1 MMEEKNREYISEE
14 VLNSGSDF
22 LVHHGVIGMK
32 WGIRRDGR
40 SRGRQGGTS
49 NKKAGSNTKEQK
61 QGIKDLVKTIKSNRY
76 TIITTPRKVPADF
89 GTGHPKLAKIGSEIL
104 FEDKMKRDSKIKKI
118 DNRIEKLKAGP
129 KTDKLKYLK
138 DYKSAL
144 DEKDKIHKEYVNKS
158 IDKLKSVKNKDLIEK
173 EDKQFKKFTKRKLI
187 NDYIDWADFY
197 GNEIEH
203 VESKIDRLETKAT
216 MEHSRKDF
224 VEMDNNED
232 LMIHSID
239 VGNDFLMHYGVKGMK
254 WNKHKKISNPV
265 IEGLGLGARVKADWE
280 SAPLK
285 WTAKDTAANN
295 RGAAIRKRYETRD
308 AAVKTAINS
317 GLKGATKTAIN
328 KTRSDSTKKISSAT
342 LKGMGTRH
350 PSRSAQ
356 LVGRN
361 AVVRGLSKNPKAR
374 ANYLKAER
382 TRINHRQ
389 AKASLQLAKGYAKIN
404 KFFKIKPN
412 AKNKKAANKNWSKN
426 RDMFYESL

>member
-1 MMEEKNREYISEE
+1 MEGNRDYISYD
-14 VLNSGSDF
+14 VVDSGDEF
-22 LVHHGVIGMK
+22 IAHHGVLGMK

-40 SRGRQGGTS
+40 SRGRQGGTG
-49 NKKAGSNTKEQK
+49 NKKVSSNTKEQK
-61 QGIKDLVKTIKSNRY
+61 QGMKDLVKSIKSNRHF
-76 TIITTPRKVPADF
+76 IITGPRKIPSDF

-118 DNRIEKLKAGP
+118 DDRIEKLKAGP

-203 VESKIDRLETKAT
+203 VESRIDRLETKAM
-216 MEHSRKDF
+216 MEHSQKDL
-224 VEMDNNED
+224 VKMDNNED
-232 LMIHSID
+232 YMIHSIE

-265 IEGLGLGARVKADWE
+265 IEGLGLGARVKAEWE
-280 SAPLK
+280 STPLK

-328 KTRSDSTKKISSAT
+328 KTRSESTKKISSSVS
-342 LKGMGTRH
+342 KGMGA
-350 PSRSAQ
+350 PSNVAKR
-356 LVGRN
+356 VGRN

-389 AKASLQLAKGYAKIN
+389 AKASLQLAKGYGKIN

-412 AKNKKAANKNWSKN
+412 AKNKKAANKNWRKN
-426 RDMFYESL
+426 RDIFYESL